1 MILRGVIK
9 FFGEYSFVITCLF
22 LDVVSEEYFP
32 NDDYFRE
39 DNFLV
44 NMAINE
50 DIFKGSSSNTL
61 SMLSLS
67 RRLTIVWNLASH

>member
-1 MILRGVIK
+1 MGDQV
-9 FFGEYSFVITCLF
+9 FWEYYFVITCLF
-22 LDVVSEEYFP
+22 LDVVPEDYFP
-32 NDDYFRE
+32 NDDYFPD

-44 NMAINE
+44 NMDIND
-50 DIFKGSSSNTL
+50 DIFKVSSSNTL